1 MFQISIQ
8 FEHHWI
14 NLYWLFLFILQTWI
28 SVCGVGNILIP
39 YSIIYF
45 DDWIENYWFVNICSF
60 VLYNVNQ
67 SNIIN
72 DCDASKADHLFKMC
86 NSKTCIENETSSI
99 LIDWFGFMLFNA
111 TLNSISVK
119 SWRSVLL
126 VDETGVTRENHRPA
140 TIHWQTLAH
149 NVVSSTLHL
158 SRIRTHNFS
167 DYRHWLHR

>member
-1 MFQISIQ
+1 VLKFVSELWQVGG
-8 FEHHWI
+8 F
-14 NLYWLFLFILQTWI
+14 LWLLRFH
-28 SVCGVGNILIP
+28 
-39 YSIIYF
+39 F

-119 SWRSVLL
+119 S
-126 VDETGVTRENHRPA
+126 
-140 TIHWQTLAH
+140 
-149 NVVSSTLHL
+149 
-158 SRIRTHNFS
+158 
-167 DYRHWLHR
+167 

>member
-1 MFQISIQ
+1 LSIIELISTDY
-8 FEHHWI
+8 FC
-14 NLYWLFLFILQTWI
+14 LFCKLGFA

-119 SWRSVLL
+119 S
-126 VDETGVTRENHRPA
+126 
-140 TIHWQTLAH
+140 
-149 NVVSSTLHL
+149 
-158 SRIRTHNFS
+158 
-167 DYRHWLHR
+167 